1 MPNVQTYYK
10 HTRFDYRVIWD
21 RSGLPALH
29 FGYYDEN
36 ASKHHNALH
45 NMNRV
50 MAEAAS
56 IQKDEQVLDAGCG
69 VGHAAF
75 WLTTNRHAR
84 VTGLSIV
91 PEQIRDAQEYA
102 RKQKTLPPEF
112 VLGDF
117 LEMPF
122 PDAQF
127 DVVWAC
133 ESFCHATDKARFFS
147 EAYRVLKPGGR
158 IVIADYLRTSRPL
171 PNDQEHMIAAWL
183 HPQAIPDIGTEAEYR
198 VFAHQAGFTDY
209 AVRDITKNVLV
220 SLRNLHNLCKK
231 WLFPGR
237 ILLSLGIVNQ
247 IRFNNVVASI
257 RQYEAVKANAW
268 FYGIQTAVKPRP

>member
-1 MPNVQTYYK
+1 MPSVQTYYK

-36 ASKHHNALH
+36 ASKHPNALN

-50 MAEAAS
+50 MADAVG
-56 IQKDEQVLDAGCG
+56 IQKGENVLDAGCG

-75 WLTTNRHAR
+75 WLSTNRQAN

-91 PEQIRDAQEYA
+91 PEQIRDARQYA
-102 RKQKTLPPEF
+102 LKRSGPVPEF
-112 VLGDF
+112 VVGDF
-117 LEMPF
+117 LNMPF

-133 ESFCHATDKARFFS
+133 ESFCHATDKSRFFS
-147 EAYRVLKPGGR
+147 EAYRILKPGGR
-158 IVIADYLRTSRPL
+158 IVIADYLRTTRPL
-171 PNDQEHMIAAWL
+171 PNDQEQLIAAWL
-183 HPQAIPDIGTEAEYR
+183 NPQAIPDIGTEEEYR
-198 VFAHQAGFTDY
+198 NFAGSAGFLEYT
-209 AVRDITKNVLV
+209 AKDITKNVLV

-231 WLFPGR
+231 WHYPGR
-237 ILLSLGIVNQ
+237 IMLTLGIVNQ
-247 IRFNNVVASI
+247 IRYNNLLASI
-257 RQYEAVKANAW
+257 RQYEAVQANAW
-268 FYGIQTAVKPRP
+268 FYAIQTAVKPHP